1 MENETIFCP
10 HCNKKLIIEKQYIGM
25 VVQCPTCN
33 QNFTAA
39 VKSQV
44 TATVPTNNETIFCLH
59 CNKKLII
66 EKQYIGMVVQ
76 CPTCKQNFTA
86 AVKSQVTAPVPTN
99 DDGDTIDKFKNFA
112 AGIKEFFN
120 LNKIAKKDEFTGDEE
135 VEITSPDHPYII
147 QCRKMCRKY
156 FSALRKGE
164 KNCKF
169 LEIIGDCF
177 KYTFFIIWIF
187 LSIFKRN
194 PLRVVKCFRRVRGA
208 DVSFLEQLDVLPR
221 YGKRQ
226 EQLVSP
232 AQTLYAPAID
242 DFKYDLIDTG
252 DGNFEYVY
260 STETVTKVYTFED
273 QLFVYNGLWDYTV
286 GQIVH
291 ESTDAFFFKDITNIS
306 SENEYEEFKN
316 PRPPFD
322 FKGNFLKIT
331 RPVAILLLL
340 VCVGALLFH
349 LIHRRE
355 SFLKD
360 YYTGE
365 EERAIESRLEK
376 LTNYYGNA
384 VQLHEKELQI
394 LKDYK
399 QQLRNAENAEASE
412 QGKVIKQNFMKIFL
426 DEFKKTN
433 DENKLKTRFNEII
446 SDYKDNYY
454 IDLTGFDL
462 DFLKKYRAAS
472 DYGKNEVKLEFTK
485 KYLKDPDVV
494 KRIDRKV
501 SKELWSCFG
510 IDILTA
516 ILRFVILSI
525 IFMLIKFLG
534 WFFDDYGSEFFRK
547 SESLTI
553 TAKSGN
559 KISIT
564 TLCDEWLE
572 ANHGILTGQR
582 SDGEKIIHAIR
593 KMIEE
598 KKVSVNE

>member
-1 MENETIFCP
+1 MAEKIIKCP
-10 HCNKKLIIEKQYIGM
+10 HCQTDLTITEELFG
-25 VVQCPTCN
+25 VSLACPICN
-33 QNFTAA
+33 NTFTAEA
-39 VKSQV
+39 P
-44 TATVPTNNETIFCLH
+44 AEETPAEEIPVAMPVAENGKGKFLH
-59 CNKKLII
+59 R
-66 EKQYIGMVVQ
+66 
-76 CPTCKQNFTA
+76 
-86 AVKSQVTAPVPTN
+86 
-99 DDGDTIDKFKNFA
+99 
-112 AGIKEFFN
+112 IKELFN
-120 LNKIAKKDEFTGDEE
+120 LNKTAKKYEFTGDEE
-135 VEITSPDHPYII
+135 VEITSQDHPYIL

-164 KNCKF
+164 KTCKF
-169 LEIIGDCF
+169 LEIIGDF
-177 KYTFFIIWIF
+177 FEYTFFIIWIF
-187 LSIFKRN
+187 RAIFKRN
-194 PLRVVKCFRRVRGA
+194 PLRVVKCFRRLRSA

-242 DFKYDLIDTG
+242 DEEDSDFKYDLIDTG

-260 STETVTKVYTFED
+260 STEAVTKVYTFED

-331 RPVAILLLL
+331 GFYRKNRRPVAILLLL

-355 SFLKD
+355 SFWKD

-365 EERAIESRLEK
+365 AKRAIESRFEK
-376 LTNYYGNA
+376 LTDYYGSA
-384 VQLHEKELQI
+384 VRLNEKELQI
-394 LKDYK
+394 LKNYK
-399 QQLRNAENAEASE
+399 QQLRGVQKDLEENAENAEASE

-446 SDYKDNYY
+446 SDYKDKYD
-454 IDLTGFDL
+454 IELTGFDL
-462 DFLKKYRAAS
+462 DFLKKYRAAGY
-472 DYGKNEVKLEFTK
+472 YGEYAVKLEFTE

-510 IDILTA
+510 TDILTA
-516 ILRFVILSI
+516 ILWFVILNIVSCI

-534 WFFDDYGSEFFRK
+534 WFFGDYGSEFFRK

-564 TLCDEWLE
+564 MLCDEWLE

-598 KKVSVNE
+598 KKVSANE